1 MRGRKKRINRANVI
15 KHAVLMA
22 EDLFPG
28 ANQGKA
34 KRAFVIDLINDK
46 INMPILNEKQEE
58 VIIGLLVDLVC
69 DFIFKKAN

>member
-34 KRAFVIDLINDK
+34 KRAWVIDLINSK
-46 INMPILNEKQEE
+46 VNLPILSEKQEE
-58 VIIGLLVDLVC
+58 VVIGLLVDLVC
-69 DFIFKKAN
+69 DFIFKKAD